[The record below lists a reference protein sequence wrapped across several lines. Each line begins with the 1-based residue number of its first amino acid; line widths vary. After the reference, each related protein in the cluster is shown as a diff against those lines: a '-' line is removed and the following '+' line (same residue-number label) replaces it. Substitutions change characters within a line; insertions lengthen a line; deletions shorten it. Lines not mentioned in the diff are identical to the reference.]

1 MNSLYATLGL
11 SRSANSDEIK
21 AAYWALAKRS
31 HPDVNADDKQAER
44 RFKEI
49 NRAYEILGNPEAR
62 TAYDL
67 ELARRRIRA
76 RRRFWSAAATGA
88 ASFTATVGLVFAV
101 MFWRQHVLIHQT
113 PSDKPRVLASK
124 ASMTMLPSA
133 GVELGAAGLG
143 VAHLG
148 TP

>member
-11 SRSANSDEIK
+11 GRSASSDEIK

-31 HPDVNADDKQAER
+31 HPDVNADDEQAER

-67 ELARRRIRA
+67 ELTRQRIRA

-88 ASFTATVGLVFAV
+88 ASFAATVGLVFAV
-101 MFWRQHVLIHQT
+101 MFWWQHVQIHQT
-113 PSDKPRVLASK
+113 PGDKPRVLASK

-133 GVELGAAGLG
+133 GGGLGAAGG
-143 VAHLG
+143 EAHLG